1 MDYLVKIAV
10 FGGWLALLYYVID
23 YFLGELS
30 FQIPA
35 VCALQ
40 VFDIPQVLN
49 FIFSSYLSCF
59 IAKKILSFWQSA

>member
-1 MDYLVKIAV
+1 MDYLVKVGIFA
-10 FGGWLALLYYVID
+10 GWLALLYFVIN
-23 YFLGELS
+23 YFLSKLS

-35 VCALQ
+35 LCALQ

-49 FIFSSYLSCF
+49 FILSSYISCF